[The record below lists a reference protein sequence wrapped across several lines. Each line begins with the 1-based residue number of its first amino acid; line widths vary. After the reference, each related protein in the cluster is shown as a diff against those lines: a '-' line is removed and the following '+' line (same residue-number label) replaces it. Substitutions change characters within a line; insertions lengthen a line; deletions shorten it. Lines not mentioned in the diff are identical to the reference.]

1 MRQVLSW
8 ALARSPGA
16 EPGVRAVGALL
27 RGGLVPS
34 AIGRADEFLTE
45 VALIAHTARPQA
57 ARALDDAPNPGGSQV
72 VDGAGQRPGHP
83 DEIAGGPGNDL
94 QVHAV
99 RLCLPE

>member
-1 MRQVLSW
+1 MALGQLPVAPGQQRSFRRMRQVLSW

-45 VALIAHTARPQA
+45 VALIAQHGQA
-57 ARALDDAPNPGGSQV
+57 AGCQGLR
-72 VDGAGQRPGHP
+72 
-83 DEIAGGPGNDL
+83 
-94 QVHAV
+94 
-99 RLCLPE
+99 